1 MKTTIFTVLIIASLS
16 APLAPQVLLNTE
28 DNEEEVIVV
37 FDRTMSFEDL
47 VDIRLD
53 LKKKGVDLTYNN
65 LTFDGL
71 KRLKGISFMVDFNDG
86 FSGGAGKSKL
96 RGKSFGFFR
105 DYKSKIPFGVGNI
118 TMIKKGK
125 ESTDPVKSSKNIY
138 WIIGISLGFG
148 LLLASAVPL
157 RVALSDWLS
166 DDKEIRLVAGIVAR
180 CLILFLAFY
189 LIKKFRFVAFL
200 GKDSQFKSKDLL
212 SIVVPLVFISMGL
225 FGGWGVYK
233 TASVNLLSLFLISN
247 LLVALVEEFVFR
259 GLVLPLILKVRSK
272 KRRLLLMSVFLT
284 ALIFGVL
291 HYLNLFREPNNF
303 SGITSQ
309 VIFALCI
316 GIYLGGLMLR
326 TRNILFPIVI
336 HFLINIS
343 FGKEILK
350 PEINEVVT
358 QVVERDTNW
367 GSMLLTFGL
376 FGLIALGGV
385 YMVRLVDKADVLKL
399 LNKENDLL

>member
-125 ESTDPVKSSKNIY
+125 ESTDQVKSSKNIY

>member
-1 MKTTIFTVLIIASLS
+1 M
-16 APLAPQVLLNTE
+16 
-28 DNEEEVIVV
+28 
-37 FDRTMSFEDL
+37 
-47 VDIRLD
+47 
-53 LKKKGVDLTYNN
+53 
-65 LTFDGL
+65 
-71 KRLKGISFMVDFNDG
+71 
-86 FSGGAGKSKL
+86 
-96 RGKSFGFFR
+96 
-105 DYKSKIPFGVGNI
+105 
-118 TMIKKGK
+118 
-125 ESTDPVKSSKNIY
+125 KSSKNIY

-166 DDKEIRLVAGIVAR
+166 DEKEIRLVAGIVAR

>member
-125 ESTDPVKSSKNIY
+125 
-138 WIIGISLGFG
+138 
-148 LLLASAVPL
+148 
-157 RVALSDWLS
+157 
-166 DDKEIRLVAGIVAR
+166 
-180 CLILFLAFY
+180 
-189 LIKKFRFVAFL
+189 
-200 GKDSQFKSKDLL
+200 
-212 SIVVPLVFISMGL
+212 
-225 FGGWGVYK
+225 
-233 TASVNLLSLFLISN
+233 
-247 LLVALVEEFVFR
+247 
-259 GLVLPLILKVRSK
+259 
-272 KRRLLLMSVFLT
+272 
-284 ALIFGVL
+284 
-291 HYLNLFREPNNF
+291 
-303 SGITSQ
+303 
-309 VIFALCI
+309 
-316 GIYLGGLMLR
+316 
-326 TRNILFPIVI
+326 
-336 HFLINIS
+336 
-343 FGKEILK
+343 
-350 PEINEVVT
+350 
-358 QVVERDTNW
+358 
-367 GSMLLTFGL
+367 
-376 FGLIALGGV
+376 
-385 YMVRLVDKADVLKL
+385 
-399 LNKENDLL
+399 